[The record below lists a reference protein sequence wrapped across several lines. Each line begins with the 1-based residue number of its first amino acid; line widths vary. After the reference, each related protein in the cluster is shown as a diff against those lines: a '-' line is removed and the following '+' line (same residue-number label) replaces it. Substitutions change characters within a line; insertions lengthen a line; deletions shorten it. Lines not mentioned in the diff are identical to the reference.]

1 MRLHPSRFGLRTRL
15 LALVLLPAFLLAAL
29 GGTAAL
35 RQRHVAEA
43 IIEVRD
49 QVRVLAEL
57 TDLRRALLEARMPV
71 EIEVRATELGVD
83 RKTALR
89 LLKVDDPGTDGLDD
103 VATRLRALPAGVRPF
118 TPARLEAVRAK
129 AEGGADLALIDQFDQ
144 LDALAR
150 RGWEQRLRALRGEV
164 VDTGSSGLNHRL
176 DDLESSTR
184 GSSAAIAMV
193 TELADYWF
201 GALSDPDRI
210 GPARAAIAVAF
221 QQFDQALTD
230 LATSSDPA
238 VAATAQRIADR
249 TGTPFDAAIS
259 DAIVGRPESPA
270 DSADLEE
277 IATTFTSSADLFEPL
292 LGVMEART
300 AQLDAAATNLADRA
314 TRDAQLGALGLIAAL
329 VVLLVV
335 SLAVA
340 ASLDRPLSRLI
351 EGMRR
356 VGEGD
361 LDVGPLTV
369 DGPIEFAEATAALN
383 DVVVNLR
390 RIDGK
395 VDALANARLEDPRLQ
410 ESLPGA
416 LGESMERSIQLL
428 SDSVADRAAL
438 QARLA
443 FQATHDSLTLMPNR
457 LGALEALDGA
467 IARSARTGAP
477 LGVLFL
483 DLDGFKAVNDTY
495 GHQTGDDVLCEV
507 ARRLDEEARAG
518 DFCARLG
525 GDEFVIIAE
534 NVAGVE
540 GASAL
545 ARRVTQRIAEPF
557 AVGPAGLTR
566 THLGVSIGIAMRR
579 EANDTPLSVL
589 ARADEA
595 AYRAKRAGSGVE
607 LAH

>member
-1 MRLHPSRFGLRTRL
+1 
-15 LALVLLPAFLLAAL
+15 
-29 GGTAAL
+29 
-35 RQRHVAEA
+35 
-43 IIEVRD
+43 
-49 QVRVLAEL
+49 
-57 TDLRRALLEARMPV
+57 
-71 EIEVRATELGVD
+71 
-83 RKTALR
+83 
-89 LLKVDDPGTDGLDD
+89 
-103 VATRLRALPAGVRPF
+103 
-118 TPARLEAVRAK
+118 
-129 AEGGADLALIDQFDQ
+129 
-144 LDALAR
+144 
-150 RGWEQRLRALRGEV
+150 
-164 VDTGSSGLNHRL
+164 
-176 DDLESSTR
+176 
-184 GSSAAIAMV
+184 MV

>member
-1 MRLHPSRFGLRTRL
+1 
-15 LALVLLPAFLLAAL
+15 
-29 GGTAAL
+29 
-35 RQRHVAEA
+35 
-43 IIEVRD
+43 
-49 QVRVLAEL
+49 
-57 TDLRRALLEARMPV
+57 
-71 EIEVRATELGVD
+71 
-83 RKTALR
+83 
-89 LLKVDDPGTDGLDD
+89 
-103 VATRLRALPAGVRPF
+103 
-118 TPARLEAVRAK
+118 
-129 AEGGADLALIDQFDQ
+129 
-144 LDALAR
+144 
-150 RGWEQRLRALRGEV
+150 
-164 VDTGSSGLNHRL
+164 
-176 DDLESSTR
+176 
-184 GSSAAIAMV
+184 
-193 TELADYWF
+193 
-201 GALSDPDRI
+201 
-210 GPARAAIAVAF
+210 
-221 QQFDQALTD
+221 
-230 LATSSDPA
+230 
-238 VAATAQRIADR
+238 
-249 TGTPFDAAIS
+249 
-259 DAIVGRPESPA
+259 
-270 DSADLEE
+270 
-277 IATTFTSSADLFEPL
+277 
-292 LGVMEART
+292 
-300 AQLDAAATNLADRA
+300 
-314 TRDAQLGALGLIAAL
+314 
-329 VVLLVV
+329 
-335 SLAVA
+335 
-340 ASLDRPLSRLI
+340 
-351 EGMRR
+351 MRR